1 MTLTEREIQKAIK
14 KIGPKFEKKIRAAL
28 NNETDDY
35 EDLVVRIFARGPKGY
50 DDTLGW
56 IALCAS
62 SNDIVRMEFE
72 ANLRA
77 S

>member
-1 MTLTEREIQKAIK
+1 MTLTEREIQGAIK
-14 KIGPKFEKKIRAAL
+14 KIGPQFEQKIRAAL

-35 EDLVVRIFARGPKGY
+35 EDLVVRIYARGPKGY
-50 DDTLGW
+50 NEALSW
-56 IALCAS
+56 IALCAT
-62 SNDIVRMEFE
+62 SNDIVRVEFQ